1 MKKLPKNK
9 NYQDF
14 INLAPTSN
22 AKNIEEYSEILD
34 YALNQE
40 NILNIAVLGNYGS
53 GKSSFIKT
61 YFKDKETPIIIS
73 LGSYSKEKNKAEN
86 ENKNEYHQ
94 TIEKSILQQLLYQT
108 DQNTVPQSRF
118 KRLTNYS
125 KKELFLKVSLFFV
138 LSLICV
144 FCFVPNF
151 FKKIIDIIKYTY
163 KK

>member
-86 ENKNEYHQ
+86 ENKNE
-94 TIEKSILQQLLYQT
+94 
-108 DQNTVPQSRF
+108 
-118 KRLTNYS
+118 
-125 KKELFLKVSLFFV
+125 
-138 LSLICV
+138 
-144 FCFVPNF
+144 
-151 FKKIIDIIKYTY
+151 
-163 KK
+163 